1 MGGGGKHTSNTHVV
15 NYENE
20 DVTNTHNNVKN
31 LENHYKE
38 HNLQTN
44 IHNGDRALGGA
55 VNIMNDVNSGTA
67 IYKLNLQNL
76 MTLEEFGGMIDY
88 YGPTAQQYVGAAS
101 PYYGEKVALAQK
113 DAKIGLGIAQQ
124 GMGIYNGLMGYEP
137 EAILLI

>member
-1 MGGGGKHTSNTHVV
+1 MGGGGKHTSNTRVV

-76 MTLEEFGGMIDY
+76 GSLEDYQKIKDPLSSALFGIIELGLN
-88 YGPTAQQYVGAAS
+88 A
-101 PYYGEKVALAQK
+101 
-113 DAKIGLGIAQQ
+113 DAIAK
-124 GMGIYNGLMGYEP
+124 
-137 EAILLI
+137 